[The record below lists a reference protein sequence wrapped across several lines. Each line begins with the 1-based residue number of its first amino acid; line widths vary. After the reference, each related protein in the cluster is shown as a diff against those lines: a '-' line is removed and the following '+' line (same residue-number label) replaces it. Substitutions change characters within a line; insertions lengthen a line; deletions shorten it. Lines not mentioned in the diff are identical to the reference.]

1 MLQYSLLTDGLF
13 NVKLPISGEA
23 VCLSLPQVLARL
35 SEGQDLTF
43 TSLRPHQAP
52 AWHAFL
58 VQLGFLALDE
68 HDAPVI
74 EAAAEEWVAR
84 LLALTAGQ
92 GDEAAWCLLNT
103 NWQLP
108 AFLQPPCSAARV
120 ADYKHSAESAQDID
134 VLVTARH
141 HDEKTGKLPL
151 AATSLD
157 SLVYALVTMQGWS
170 SFMGR
175 GNYNTM
181 RMNGGFSS
189 RPQFRLIYEP
199 RGSGPEFLRD
209 LQALL
214 DAVDGLVSEGGK
226 LHIGTGRDVPHKLLW
241 LLPWETGSLPVDAV
255 HPLCLEVCRRV
266 RLVIEGDG
274 GQLLLRRASSD
285 GMRVDAKHLAGCVM
299 DPWVPILIEGTP
311 KALTAQA
318 HTLSYRSL
326 QMLLFDR
333 TKVALPRLARPSE
346 RERRGN
352 RNATLCAQVLVSGDG
367 RTDGFLRREI
377 KMSAPVL
384 ARLVSAEAAV
394 AMRAQLFVDMAGQAS
409 GKAYRSA
416 LLQFVDGSDDVD
428 WKNRD
433 FTRAVEPWTDRFEQA
448 IDEAFFST
456 LFGTVEADFD
466 DLRAQQIW
474 AKWLDYTARAH
485 LAAAVQSL
493 PTRERSRLFAQDR
506 AERFLNSS
514 LNKHFGAL
522 RTSAVAV
529 PVDVVALPSAQ
540 ELVHD

>member
-1 MLQYSLLTDGLF
+1 MLQHSLLSDALF
-13 NVKLPISGEA
+13 HVSLPAEGEA
-23 VCLSLPQVLARL
+23 ACLSLPQVLARL
-35 SEGQDLTF
+35 SQGHDLVF

-68 HDAPVI
+68 HDAPVV
-74 EAAAEEWVAR
+74 EATAEGWSAR

-92 GDEAAWCLLNT
+92 GDEAAWSLVNT
-103 NWQLP
+103 DWQQP
-108 AFLQPPCSAARV
+108 AFLQSPCSAARV
-120 ADYKHSAESAQDID
+120 SDYKHSAESAQDID

-151 AATSLD
+151 DAASLD

-175 GNYNTM
+175 GNYNTF

-199 RGSGPEFLRD
+199 RGSGSEFVRD
-209 LQALL
+209 LRALL
-214 DAVDGLVSEGGK
+214 DATDSLVAEAGR
-226 LHIGTGRDVPHKLLW
+226 LHIGTGRQVPHKLLW
-241 LLPWETGSLPVDAV
+241 LLPWEAGPLALDAV
-255 HPLCLEVCRRV
+255 HPLCLDVCRRV
-266 RLVIEGDG
+266 RLTLEGE
-274 GQLLLRRASSD
+274 QLLLRRASSD
-285 GMRVDAKHLAGCVM
+285 GMRVDARHLAGCVM

-333 TKVALPRLARPSE
+333 SKVALPCLAHPSKP
-346 RERRGN
+346 ERRIN
-352 RNATLCAQVLVSGDG
+352 RGATLCAQVLVSGDG
-367 RTDGFLRREI
+367 RTDGFLRRDI
-377 KMSAPVL
+377 AMSAPVL
-384 ARLVSAEAAV
+384 TRLVSADAALIS
-394 AMRAQLFVDMAGQAS
+394 RSQRFVEMAGQAS

-416 LLQFVDGSDDVD
+416 LLQFVDGGDDVD

-433 FTRAVEPWTDRFEQA
+433 FTRAVESWTDRFEQA
-448 IDEAFFST
+448 VDEAFFSV
-456 LFGTVEADFD
+456 LFETIEAKLD
-466 DLRAQQIW
+466 DLQSQQQW
-474 AKWLDYTARAH
+474 ASWLSRTARAH
-485 LAAAVQSL
+485 LAPAMQSL

-506 AERFLNSS
+506 AERLLNLS

-522 RTSAVAV
+522 RAGADAAPAEPAT
-529 PVDVVALPSAQ
+529 AQ
-540 ELVHD
+540 ETTHG